1 MAEVVPRKLYR
12 GERIKQMETAIEEA
26 SELCILDAT
35 GDTRLQWS
43 KGNNDEVAFAKKRFA
58 ELKADGYLLYKVDKK
73 GKQGE
78 VISAFDPAAER
89 IIAVPRMIGG

>member
-1 MAEVVPRKLYR
+1 
-12 GERIKQMETAIEEA
+12 METMEMLLEQP

-43 KGNNDEVAFAKKRFA
+43 KTNKDEVAFAEKRFK
-58 ELKADGYLLYKVDKK
+58 ELKSQGYLLYKVDRK

-78 VISAFDPAAER
+78 VLPDFDPAAER
-89 IIAVPRMIGG
+89 IIATPRMIGG